1 MVNRALSLGR
11 RIRSISW
18 LVLCAIVIVGSGCT
32 LNTSPDSGPAQESIS
47 GAPTVR
53 IVAPLP
59 NATYLEGIT
68 VNIQAQ
74 ISNAGPDIDRVEV
87 LVDNTIVATLTES
100 NPNGA
105 ASFSITHVWP
115 AAGLGAHT
123 IGVTAFRPDGTSS
136 APASVNIN
144 VVAPGGQTGGQT
156 NATVESGGS
165 DGSAV
170 TAQPTTQT
178 GSGRATVTPRP
189 TATQG
194 PTDVPASATPDSPQA
209 TFTQG
214 INVRSGPGT
223 IYNPPI
229 GSFAAGQTTEI
240 LARNPAGDW
249 YKVRYYN
256 GEGWVFGGLLT
267 VAGDTSSLP
276 VDPGPPPPTAAPPTA
291 IPPTAVIA
299 TAPPATNANLVAG
312 VVVLSP
318 AQPRCAETFNVG
330 FDVANLGSEATASS
344 GTVSLQDLRAADGS
358 PQGSTIGGF
367 PVLQPGQT
375 FRVDMPLTISTW
387 HSEQHR
393 IVLVIDADGR
403 IPETVDGDNRV
414 EITYTLEKGNC
425 P

>member
-18 LVLCAIVIVGSGCT
+18 LVVCAIVIVGSGCT

-209 TFTQG
+209 TLSSAT
-214 INVRSGPGT
+214 VKCSMSLSHASTRSASNRSRQKIKT
-223 IYNPPI
+223 ANRSIMQ
-229 GSFAAGQTTEI
+229 ALQ
-240 LARNPAGDW
+240 
-249 YKVRYYN
+249 KV
-256 GEGWVFGGLLT
+256 
-267 VAGDTSSLP
+267 
-276 VDPGPPPPTAAPPTA
+276 
-291 IPPTAVIA
+291 
-299 TAPPATNANLVAG
+299 
-312 VVVLSP
+312 
-318 AQPRCAETFNVG
+318 
-330 FDVANLGSEATASS
+330 
-344 GTVSLQDLRAADGS
+344 
-358 PQGSTIGGF
+358 
-367 PVLQPGQT
+367 
-375 FRVDMPLTISTW
+375 
-387 HSEQHR
+387 
-393 IVLVIDADGR
+393 
-403 IPETVDGDNRV
+403 
-414 EITYTLEKGNC
+414 
-425 P
+425 